1 MGIVSGF
8 LAEPTNLFEGA
19 DLRGL
24 WACVAV
30 TSFVISSAA
39 SIPALL
45 WPRRGKLHGL
55 GPLLARSFLGF
66 VGAVFLGLGLF
77 FATSFV
83 HDSADRAQVAAW
95 ANAADS
101 MLAAMLVIGPALV
114 AATFAYDVAL
124 ARRVA
129 RERAS
134 GGAQVF
140 AVVAGVLAFLHAG
153 LALLFAFV

>member
-1 MGIVSGF
+1 MASL
-8 LAEPTNLFEGA
+8 LAEPIHVFEGA

-24 WACVAV
+24 WACLGV
-30 TSFVISSAA
+30 TAFVISTSA

-45 WPRRGKLHGL
+45 WPRRGKLHGV
-55 GPLLARSFLGF
+55 GPLLARSFLGWI
-66 VGAVFLGLGLF
+66 GAVFSGLGLF
-77 FATSFV
+77 FVTAFV
-83 HDSADRAQVAAW
+83 HDSADRARVAALS
-95 ANAADS
+95 NAADS
-101 MLAAMLVIGPALV
+101 VLGTLLVIGPALV
-114 AATFAYDVAL
+114 AASFAYDVAL